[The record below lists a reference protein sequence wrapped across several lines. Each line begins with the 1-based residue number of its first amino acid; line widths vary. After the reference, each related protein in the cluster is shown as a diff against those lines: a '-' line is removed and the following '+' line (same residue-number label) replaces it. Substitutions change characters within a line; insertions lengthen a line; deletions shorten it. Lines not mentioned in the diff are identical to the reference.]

1 MRKICSVSD
10 WNISCE
16 PDALVLH
23 LDSGMGT
30 VGAGCEGAQ
39 HVRSRSLTE
48 QRLGQWVVQGVWSEV
63 GAKVV
68 RG

>member
-1 MRKICSVSD
+1 MSLTGMYLVSQ
-10 WNISCE
+10 ILSSY
-16 PDALVLH
+16 

-30 VGAGCEGAQ
+30 VRAGCEG
-39 HVRSRSLTE
+39 VRSRSLTE

>member
-1 MRKICSVSD
+1 MLI
-10 WNISCE
+10 
-16 PDALVLH
+16 LH

-30 VGAGCEGAQ
+30 VGAGCEG
-39 HVRSRSLTE
+39 VRSRSLTE
-48 QRLGQWVVQGVWSEV
+48 QWLGQWVVQGVWSEV